1 MALIKNEIPILEYDT
16 EKKAIIMPG
25 HGWDYKFTKKAVMLF
40 MEEEIDNYV
49 SSHDCEVVGEF
60 ESITKKFPVY
70 KIVHNGEKI
79 VFCQAPLGGAAAT
92 HIMDQLIGGGAREI
106 IATGCC
112 GSLIDD
118 TEGDFFIPTA
128 ALRQTVSAFY
138 TNGTKTDVSNGR
150 GPAKKQN
157 RFLISSCAG
166 FWLSIGTGLY
176 TSSTV

>member
-92 HIMDQLIGGGAREI
+92 PYY
-106 IATGCC
+106 
-112 GSLIDD
+112 GSVDRRRGKRNHCHGLLRFID
-118 TEGDFFIPTA
+118 
-128 ALRQTVSAFY
+128 
-138 TNGTKTDVSNGR
+138 
-150 GPAKKQN
+150 
-157 RFLISSCAG
+157 
-166 FWLSIGTGLY
+166 
-176 TSSTV
+176 

>member
-92 HIMDQLIGGGAREI
+92 HIMDQLEDLKMDAVTTRNDNINFRYNKDKWYK
-106 IATGCC
+106 
-112 GSLIDD
+112 LH
-118 TEGDFFIPTA
+118 
-128 ALRQTVSAFY
+128 
-138 TNGTKTDVSNGR
+138 
-150 GPAKKQN
+150 
-157 RFLISSCAG
+157 
-166 FWLSIGTGLY
+166 
-176 TSSTV
+176 

>member
-70 KIVHNGEKI
+70 KIVHNGEEI

-92 HIMDQLIGGGAREI
+92 QIMDQLIGGGAREI

-128 ALRQTVSAFY
+128 ALRQEGASY
-138 TNGTKTDVSNGR
+138 HYLP
-150 GPAKKQN
+150 PAREVKQKCM
-157 RFLISSCAG
+157 I
-166 FWLSIGTGLY
+166 
-176 TSSTV
+176 